1 MADPRMGLGPVR
13 REANVE
19 TIVEQLRGAARESWA
34 QKWVRLINDI
44 MKVYNVVD
52 YSLIGFADPY
62 NPNEVVNRILERCH
76 GLTEPECA
84 KLVEE
89 DIRKHGERQILDE
102 SVEAIETELERYEK
116 EAVEVQKAVNLF
128 KLPVDVPPDVAKLL
142 LDLLDNPEMNHETV
156 YTIVKKELLSLG
168 WPEQEAE
175 QVASRS
181 AEVIDKVL
189 AKKKERALNVVHWVD
204 ILRMDTV
211 RSKVRRKRQKHKAEE
226 LIRRLVQAYGR
237 RMIVSVRDLESMGLA
252 RVKRA
257 SSKNV
262 EEAIQKLKQQYRAQE
277 ATIALPATVFIFT
290 DRPFLCRAVEI
301 RPNIVVVEE
310 CEEQII
316 LLDIQKGKVYYQV
329 IPGGS

>member
-1 MADPRMGLGPVR
+1 MSLGPVR

-19 TIVEQLRGAARESWA
+19 TIAEQLRGAARESWA

-52 YSLIGFADPY
+52 YSLLGFEDPY
-62 NPNEVVNRILERCH
+62 NPNEVVNWILERCH
-76 GLTEPECA
+76 CLTEPECA

-89 DIRKHGERQILDE
+89 EIRKHGERQILDE

-128 KLPVDVPPDVAKLL
+128 KLPIDVPPDVAKLL

-156 YTIVKKELLSLG
+156 YSVVKKELLYLG

-175 QVASRS
+175 QIARRS

-189 AKKKERALNVVHWVD
+189 AKKRERALNVVHWVD
-204 ILRMDTV
+204 ILRVDTA
-211 RSKVRRKRQKHKAEE
+211 RSNIRRRRQRSKAEE
-226 LIRRLVQAYGR
+226 LIRRLTQAYGR
-237 RMIVSVRDLESMGLA
+237 RMIVSVRELESMGLA

-257 SSKNV
+257 SSKSV
-262 EEAIQKLKQQYRAQE
+262 DEAVQKLKTEYRAE
-277 ATIALPATVFIFT
+277 ETAIALPATIYVFT
-290 DRPFLCRAVEI
+290 DKPILCRAVEI
-301 RPNIVVVEE
+301 KPNLVVIEE